1 MKEPLK
7 SKEFAM
13 LRLPRHS
20 LRLGLAGILIFGG
33 VVSPV
38 LADSLNH
45 QVQVAADDLMKA
57 SKAVTD
63 AQASL
68 ADAEKKLPAA
78 RAKFATA
85 DGKMQVAEGKYYR
98 AKGNLDASIAKLK
111 AVQKKISIKQAQILD
126 LQTKVNEF
134 ARSIYQQGQTSQLE
148 IILESKSPSDLTS
161 RLETIKAVSQ
171 ATSASLRK
179 LVAAKAQLKV
189 DLKSAA
195 DEKAKM
201 KGLTDQAAQTLA
213 VATEARRVA
222 YAAKASVNR
231 LVAQRASALKVA
243 EDYKAES
250 RKKYNKLRAEQIR
263 LTQISGSGSHG
274 NGDPQATGPLSWP
287 LPGYAAGGGVG
298 PRTNPYTGQKGCHTG
313 QDIAAPSGTGIHS
326 AGVGIVLYV
335 GWSAAYGNVTMVDH
349 GDGLVTMYAHQ
360 SSRAGGIVKGA
371 TVLDGQVIGFVGST
385 GYSTGPHLH
394 FEVHVNGTNYD
405 PMGWF
410 GRSKSVVACAPTR
423 GL

>member
-1 MKEPLK
+1 VFK
-7 SKEFAM
+7 
-13 LRLPRHS
+13 LPRHT
-20 LRLGLAGILIFGG
+20 LRVGLAALLIFGG
-33 VVSPV
+33 IASPV
-38 LADSLNH
+38 IADSLNH

-57 SKAVTD
+57 SQAVID

-68 ADAEKKLPAA
+68 ADAQKRLPAA
-78 RAKFATA
+78 RSKFAAA
-85 DGKMQVAEGKYYR
+85 DAKMQTAQNKYLASK
-98 AKGNLDASIAKLK
+98 AKLDAAIAALK
-111 AVQKKISIKQAQILD
+111 AVRTKISLKQAQILD

-148 IILESKSPSDLTS
+148 IILESQSPSDLTS
-161 RLETIKAVSQ
+161 RLETIKAVSR
-171 ATSASLRK
+171 ATSASLRQ
-179 LVAAKAQLKV
+179 LVAAKMQLK
-189 DLKSAA
+189 A
-195 DEKAKM
+195 DEKVAATQEAQM
-201 KGLTDQAAQTLA
+201 TGLTKTAADSFIVARDSRNVAYLA
-213 VATEARRVA
+213 KKSVDALVSQEARAV
-222 YAAKASVNR
+222 KI
-231 LVAQRASALKVA
+231 AQRYKSRS
-243 EDYKAES
+243 KAE
-250 RKKYNKLRAEQIR
+250 YNKLRAEQIR

-287 LPGYAAGGGVG
+287 LPGYSPGGGVG
-298 PRTNPYTGQKGCHTG
+298 PRVNPYTGQRGCHTG
-313 QDIAAPSGTGIHS
+313 QDISAPSGTPIHS

-335 GWSAAYGNVTMVDH
+335 GWSTAYGNVTMIDH

-360 SSRAGGIVKGA
+360 SARAGGIADGV

-410 GRSKSVVACAPTR
+410 GRAKTVVACAPTR